1 VLFFARDMI
10 PSRCAR
16 WVRRP
21 VPALLCTLALA
32 GVLLSAANVPHVHV
46 GPEDG
51 FYNHEHDLSYLAA
64 LGGVAPLPEAAAL
77 VVAVVVVPELA
88 LDAARP
94 ASEPRRHSDSRAPP
108 LR

>member
-1 VLFFARDMI
+1 MI
-10 PSRCAR
+10 PSRSPR
-16 WVRRP
+16 WLHRP
-21 VPALLCTLALA
+21 VPALLCTLAVA
-32 GVLLSAANVPHVHV
+32 GVLLSAANVPHMHV
-46 GPEDG
+46 GAEGG

-64 LGGVAPLPEAAAL
+64 LGGVAPLPDVPAL

>member
-1 VLFFARDMI
+1 MT
-10 PSRCAR
+10 PSSSAR
-16 WVRRP
+16 WLRRP
-21 VPALLCTLALA
+21 VPALLFTLAVA

-46 GPEDG
+46 GAEDG

-64 LGGVAPLPEAAAL
+64 LGGVAPLPDVPAL